1 MIKINEVYKE
11 FKGRKSSVKAV
22 NNVSF
27 EVNSGEI
34 FGLIGTNGAGKTTI
48 MRMIAT
54 MLKPTF
60 GTIEVIGKNVTLNPE
75 NARKNIGILFGGDA
89 GLYDRL
95 TAYENIDYFAKLN
108 GMTSAE
114 SEKRINEL
122 AEFFGMKEYLY
133 RPCGK
138 FSKGMK
144 QKVCFARAIVHN
156 PSVML
161 FDEPTSGLDIL
172 AAEEVLSFIKLC
184 RQQNKAVLLSSHDM
198 AEVTEL
204 CDRVAII
211 DKGNLLDTGTIEN
224 LTEKY
229 QKTNLKEVFFY
240 LTLKEASNEIQ

>member
-1 MIKINEVYKE
+1 MIKVTEVSKI
-11 FKGRKSSVKAV
+11 FSGKKISITAV
-22 NNVSF
+22 NNASF

-34 FGLIGTNGAGKTTI
+34 LGLIGTNGAGKTTI

-54 MLKPTF
+54 MIKPTS
-60 GTIEVIGKNVTLNPE
+60 GQIEVMGKNNLE
-75 NARKNIGILFGGDA
+75 NAEAARKNIGILFGGDA

-114 SEKRINEL
+114 SEKRIFEL
-122 AEFFGMKEYLY
+122 ADFFGMREYLY
-133 RPCGK
+133 RRCSN

-156 PSVML
+156 PPVML

-172 AAEEVLSFIKLC
+172 AAEEVLSFMKLC

-211 DKGNLLDTGTIEN
+211 DKGIIKDSGTIES
-224 LTEKY
+224 LLIKY
-229 QKTNLKEVFFY
+229 DKKSLKEVFFH
-240 LTLKEASNEIQ
+240 LTGDKQNEI

>member
-1 MIKINEVYKE
+1 MIKLTEVSKI
-11 FKGRKSSVKAV
+11 FSSKKSSVTAV

-54 MLKPTF
+54 MIKPTS
-60 GTIEVIGKNVTLNPE
+60 GHIEVMNKNVLE
-75 NARKNIGILFGGDA
+75 NAESARKNIGILFGADA

-95 TAYENIDYFAKLN
+95 TAYENIEYFAKLN
-108 GMTSAE
+108 GMNSAE
-114 SEKRINEL
+114 SEKRIFEL
-122 AEFFGMKEYLY
+122 ADFFGMRDYLY
-133 RPCGK
+133 RYCGK

-156 PSVML
+156 PPVML

-184 RQQNKAVLLSSHDM
+184 QQQNKTVLLSSHDM

-204 CDRVAII
+204 CNRVAII
-211 DKGNLLDTGTIEN
+211 DKGVIKDCGTIDSLKN
-224 LTEKY
+224 KY
-229 QKTNLKEVFFY
+229 QKNSLKEVFFDI
-240 LTLKEASNEIQ
+240 TKEVIINEIK